1 MDWSSD
7 STGST
12 PSWADPEFG
21 VAPQTYH
28 RLMRRTVLL
37 LLAVTMAACSGAP
50 APDAGGEE
58 IYRQL
63 CASCHA
69 PDLSGNVGP
78 ALGPDSAASLLDD
91 EVLAATISRGRGSR
105 MPAFG
110 QTLDDSQIT
119 RVVAYLRE
127 QQDR

>member
-1 MDWSSD
+1 
-7 STGST
+7 
-12 PSWADPEFG
+12 
-21 VAPQTYH
+21 
-28 RLMRRTVLL
+28 MRRTAVVL
-37 LLAVTMAACSGAP
+37 LLAVALASCSGAP

-69 PDLSGNVGP
+69 RDLSGGVGP
-78 ALGPDSAASLLDD
+78 ALGPGSEASGLDD
-91 EVLAATISRGRGSR
+91 EILTATISRGRGSR

-110 QTLDDSQIT
+110 QTLDDAQIA

>member
-1 MDWSSD
+1 MTPNPASRRR
-7 STGST
+7 STIV
-12 PSWADPEFG
+12 G
-21 VAPQTYH
+21 V
-28 RLMRRTVLL
+28 RRTVLL
-37 LLAVTMAACSGAP
+37 LLAVAVVSCSGAP

-69 PDLSGNVGP
+69 RDLSGGVGP
-78 ALGPDSAASLLDD
+78 ALGAGSAAAALDD
-91 EVLAATISRGRGSR
+91 DVLTDTISRGRGSR

-110 QTLDDSQIT
+110 QTLDEDQIA

-127 QQDR
+127 QQGR

>member
-1 MDWSSD
+1 
-7 STGST
+7 
-12 PSWADPEFG
+12 
-21 VAPQTYH
+21 
-28 RLMRRTVLL
+28 
-37 LLAVTMAACSGAP
+37 MAACSGAP

-63 CASCHA
+63 CASCHSR
-69 PDLSGNVGP
+69 DLSGGVGP
-78 ALGPDSAASLLDD
+78 ALGPGSEASLLDD
-91 EVLAATISRGRGSR
+91 GMLASTIAQGRGSR

-110 QTLDDSQIT
+110 ETLDDSQIT